1 MLPKDTHA
9 PFRIGGYA
17 LNSLTFQQQQVSFIL
32 GHSLRRLYEDMLNAP
47 IPDNLQTL
55 AAQLEPKMW
64 LEAQLQDEPLSR
76 RQP

>member
-9 PFRIGGYA
+9 PLRIGDYA
-17 LNSLTFQQQQVSFIL
+17 LNSLTFQQQQVSIIL
-32 GHSLRRLYEDMLNAP
+32 GHSLRSLYEDMLNAP

-55 AAQLEPKMW
+55 TAQLEPKMR
-64 LEAQLQDEPLSR
+64 LESQLQDEPLSR